1 MVTRTG
7 TSITTTI
14 ERTRRGL
21 VVSAVRI
28 GLGFTRRDVGRAG
41 MSRIVLLA
49 GRSRAVATSS

>member
-14 ERTRRGL
+14 ERPTGL

-28 GLGFTRRDVGRAG
+28 GLGFTRRDGGRAG
-41 MSRIVLLA
+41 DVEGGAVGRCGG
-49 GRSRAVATSS
+49 GRS